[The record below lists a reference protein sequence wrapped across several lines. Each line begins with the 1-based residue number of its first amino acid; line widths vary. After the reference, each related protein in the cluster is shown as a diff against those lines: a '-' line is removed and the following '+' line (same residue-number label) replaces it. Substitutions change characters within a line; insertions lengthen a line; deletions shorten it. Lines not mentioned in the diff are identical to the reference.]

1 MLHSN
6 VRRLLTAV
14 ALVLVL
20 AAACPALASPGPRPH
35 AAQAPVAGFSL
46 LDRFLDWLGFPTA
59 EALPGQ
65 NGRYQKSTSRT
76 LSGPGAT
83 SSETQSTTLGRG
95 VQIDPNGG

>member
-1 MLHSN
+1 MSHPK

-20 AAACPALASPGPRPH
+20 AAAPALAAPGLRPH

-46 LDRFLDWLGFPTA
+46 LERFLGWLGFPTA

-65 NGRYQKSTSRT
+65 NGRYQKNTTRTPVSSSTSDAMQPT
-76 LSGPGAT
+76 LD
-83 SSETQSTTLGRG
+83 RG
-95 VQIDPNGG
+95 TMLDPNG